1 MPLLIEKKM
10 NHLNYFNGISIYS
23 NHYYEDWGK
32 INILQIIT
40 TTTNNNN
47 NSNSNYKLHLLI
59 IIIII
64 IVIII
69 VIKNNN

>member
-1 MPLLIEKKM
+1 M

-47 NSNSNYKLHLLI
+47 NSNKRGPFRYGKESNESLIHLSERLEALFWSFGL
-59 IIIII
+59 
-64 IVIII
+64 
-69 VIKNNN
+69 